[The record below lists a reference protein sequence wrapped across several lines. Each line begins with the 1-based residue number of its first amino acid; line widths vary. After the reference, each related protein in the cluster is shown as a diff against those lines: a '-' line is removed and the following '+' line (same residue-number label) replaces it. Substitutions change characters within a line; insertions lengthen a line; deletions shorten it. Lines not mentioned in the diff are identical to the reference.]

1 MNVKIDDQNEA
12 VYIVL
17 NDQTVAESR
26 EACPGVI
33 IDYDENGEVTGVE
46 VLPGALAGT
55 EKPINR

>member
-1 MNVKIDDQNEA
+1 MNVKIDDENKA

-17 NDQTVAESR
+17 SDQTACESR

-33 IDYDENGEVTGVE
+33 VDYDENGDITGVE

-55 EKPINR
+55 EKPKNR